1 MGATLPFLLAGAFE
15 PNDIRAMSL
24 AYEDI
29 CATLHINGDSMARD
43 TIAVRVIELARLGEC
58 SPTLLRE
65 RVLREAGHG
74 QLCCGQGIAV
84 GASVDISR
92 CPQPV
97 LGKQERMT
105 PVLIDMPRSSK
116 ETGIRS
122 RVRSWCPI
130 ENQCPFPSSLVNPGS
145 RPSHADESGSTLAGG
160 RRFPAPASPD
170 LSVTDNA
177 QRSWYSRCKAVSPRR
192 SV

>member
-29 CATLHINGDSMARD
+29 CATLHINDDIMARD

-105 PVLIDMPRSSK
+105 PVLIDMRSPAARGGGL
-116 ETGIRS
+116 EG
-122 RVRSWCPI
+122 
-130 ENQCPFPSSLVNPGS
+130 PG
-145 RPSHADESGSTLAGG
+145 RLG
-160 RRFPAPASPD
+160 
-170 LSVTDNA
+170 V
-177 QRSWYSRCKAVSPRR
+177 YSRSPPRFGT
-192 SV
+192 VLAKIP